1 MASVERFQAGERYG
15 EDEELAY
22 SLSDPVDLARGILK
36 ELAGVR
42 TQVSLSEL
50 VGIIK
55 TLKEKPLDDR
65 KG

>member
-1 MASVERFQAGERYG
+1 MALVERFQAGERYG
-15 EDEELAY
+15 EDEDLAY
-22 SLSDPVDLARGILK
+22 SLDNPADLARGILK

-50 VGIIK
+50 IGIIK

>member
-1 MASVERFQAGERYG
+1 MASIERFQAGERYG
-15 EDEELAY
+15 EDEDLRY
-22 SLSDPVDLARGILK
+22 SLDDPAALARGVLK

-42 TQVSLSEL
+42 TQVSPSEL
-50 VGIIK
+50 IGIIK